1 MLVPGT
7 ALSSTSKNPTPE
19 SPDPGLRDQA
29 GASGSSGFSVDA
41 GKAFEQFAKPL
52 ENFLIG
58 ILKNGAEANDALQAT
73 FVKLMEKGDTIVQE
87 SALKGWLFRVA
98 YNEAML
104 IKRKDGVK
112 RKHIEKF
119 AWHVS
124 PDVESDQPADRML
137 DDETQQEIKKAL
149 DQLSAAQQEVVR
161 KRIYEGLK
169 FREIAEQLDL
179 PLGTVLARMHSSLKK
194 LKTVFENES

>member
-1 MLVPGT
+1 LTP
-7 ALSSTSKNPTPE
+7 TSKNPAPN
-19 SPDPGLRDQA
+19 SPDPENRDQG
-29 GASGSSGFSVDA
+29 GALGDGEFSVDVDQ
-41 GKAFEQFAKPL
+41 AFEQFAKPL

-73 FVKLMEKGDTIVQE
+73 FVKLIEKGDTIIQE

-112 RKHIEKF
+112 RKHTEKL
-119 AWHVS
+119 AWHVT
-124 PDVESDQPADRML
+124 PNAEPDQPADRIL
-137 DDETQQEIKKAL
+137 DEERQQEIKKAL

-169 FREIAEQLDL
+169 FREIAEQLNL

-194 LKTVFENES
+194 LKIVLENEA

>member
-1 MLVPGT
+1 MT
-7 ALSSTSKNPTPE
+7 STSKNPAPD
-19 SPDPGLRDQA
+19 SPDPDSRDQV
-29 GASGSSGFSVDA
+29 GALGSQGFSVDVDQ
-41 GKAFEQFAKPL
+41 AFEQFAKPL

-73 FVKLMEKGDTIVQE
+73 FVKLMEKGDTILQE
-87 SALKGWLFRVA
+87 SALKSWLFRVA

-104 IKRKDGVK
+104 IKRKDGIT
-112 RKHIEKF
+112 RKHIEKL
-119 AWHVS
+119 AWHVT
-124 PDVESDQPADRML
+124 PEAESEQPADRIL
-137 DDETQQEIKKAL
+137 DHELQQEVAEAL
-149 DQLSAAQQEVVR
+149 DQLSTVQQEVVR

-194 LKTVFENES
+194 LKIVLENES

>member
-1 MLVPGT
+1 
-7 ALSSTSKNPTPE
+7 
-19 SPDPGLRDQA
+19 
-29 GASGSSGFSVDA
+29 VDA
-41 GKAFEQFAKPL
+41 GHAFEQFAKPL
-52 ENFLIG
+52 ENFLVG
-58 ILKNGAEANDALQAT
+58 VLKNGAEANDALQAT
-73 FVKLMEKGDTIVQE
+73 FVKLLEKGDTIVQE

-112 RKHIEKF
+112 RKHTEKF
-119 AWHVS
+119 AWQVS
-124 PDVESDQPADRML
+124 PNIDPDQPVERML
-137 DDETQQEIKKAL
+137 GNERQQEIKKAL

-169 FREIAEQLDL
+169 FREIAEQLNI

-194 LKTVFENES
+194 LKIVLDDEA

>member
-1 MLVPGT
+1 LT
-7 ALSSTSKNPTPE
+7 STSKNPSPE
-19 SPDPGLRDQA
+19 SPDSDLRDQA
-29 GASGSSGFSVDA
+29 GASGSRGFSVDT
-41 GKAFEQFAKPL
+41 GQAFEQFAKPL

-73 FVKLMEKGDTIVQE
+73 FVKLIEKGDTIIQE

-104 IKRKDGVK
+104 IKRKDGV
-112 RKHIEKF
+112 
-119 AWHVS
+119 
-124 PDVESDQPADRML
+124 QPVDRML
-137 DDETQQEIKKAL
+137 GDEKQQEIAKAL

-169 FREIAEQLDL
+169 FREIADQLDI

-194 LKTVFENES
+194 LKIVLEDEA